1 MKLAFLLLVLLN
13 LVLYAW
19 QQGVFGRYGEPGRE
33 PERVAR
39 QIEPERFRVLTEGD
53 VKALRER
60 ASQGAVSLIP
70 GAAQACVE
78 LGDFPTADA
87 ARAEKALA
95 ALSPPPAIEVRSIE
109 VPGWTMVYLPPYPT
123 QADAERRADE
133 LRRLGIRDLFVTGD
147 NAPMKFAIS
156 LGSFRDPAAARAHL
170 ATLERMGVKG
180 ARVSDRPAGVPLT
193 RFQLRAVDAAAARQ
207 LRELQQQFPAQTLR
221 ACTPG

>member
-1 MKLAFLLLVLLN
+1 MKLAFLLFVLIN

-19 QQGVFGRYGEPGRE
+19 QQGVFGRYDEPGRE

-60 ASQGAVSLIP
+60 ASQGAVSLNL
-70 GAAQACVE
+70 GAAQACLE
-78 LGDFPTADA
+78 FGDLPSADA

-95 ALSPPPAIEVRSIE
+95 ALSPAPAIEVRSIE
-109 VPGWTMVYLPPYPT
+109 APGWTMVYLPPYPT

-133 LRRLGIRDLFVTGD
+133 LRRLGIRDLFVTGE

-193 RFQLRAVDAAAARQ
+193 RFQLRAVDAVAARQ